1 MLCGAARK
9 LRPMQAEVLAL
20 GSLTRSSAPV
30 HVFLVCE
37 PSALGRALLAD
48 MECAVGVTHAA
59 TREDFAPAIMVRD
72 ARRQLDPG
80 ALAKAEEEMR
90 SEGRVALALRPRAEA
105 IDVLRAWEKKNA
117 DLGGYSIPL
126 QISSMS
132 KYRFKIPEFHIFV
145 VQGDEV

>member
-1 MLCGAARK
+1 MPAFYVAHK

-37 PSALGRALLAD
+37 PSVLGRALLAG
-48 MECAVGVTHAA
+48 MECAASVTHAA
-59 TREDFAPAIMVRD
+59 TREDFASAIMVRD

-117 DLGGYSIPL
+117 DLGYYSLSL

-132 KYRFKIPEFHIFV
+132 KQQMKISEFYS
-145 VQGDEV
+145 